1 MGGKAIRYF
10 PGGNTPDG
18 YLSFFD
24 RVIRWSE
31 ARKIIIIKGGPGVG
45 KSTFMKK
52 IAREL
57 LKHGF
62 NVEFLHC
69 SADNGSIDGLL
80 MTDFYIALLDG
91 TSPHMMDPKHPGCID
106 EIINLGSY
114 WNEEGII
121 QNRKQIVGLQKE
133 ISDSYK
139 RAYNYL
145 KMARIV
151 SDDLKQVYQN
161 AVDFERLNGMIDGV
175 LSGIFEGVAKKNKI
189 SRQRHMFA
197 SAITHDGPVH
207 HLDSLFWNVG
217 RRFIVTGLPGTGKSV
232 LMKRI
237 VDDSVLKGL
246 DVDVFH
252 CPMDPEKIEH
262 VIIKDLNLGFVTSVK
277 PHTLGKIGDNDELMD
292 FNEVLVSSKI
302 SGYEEVVNYDSAIF
316 WDLFYRTVKYL
327 DNAKKLHDEMECYYV
342 KNMNFNEI
350 DKIRELTLSRI
361 LKYAYEA
368 EHNEAND

>member
-1 MGGKAIRYF
+1 MGGKVIRYF

-24 RVIRWSE
+24 QAIRWTE

-52 IAREL
+52 IAKEL
-57 LKHGF
+57 LKQGF
-62 NVEFLHC
+62 NLEFLHC
-69 SADNGSIDGLL
+69 SADNSSIDGLL
-80 MTDFYIALLDG
+80 ITDFDIALLDG
-91 TSPHMMDPKHPGCID
+91 TSPHMMDPKYPGCID

-114 WNEEGII
+114 WNEEGIM
-121 QNRKQIVGLQKE
+121 QNREQIIGLQKE
-133 ISDSYK
+133 ISHCYK

-145 KMARIV
+145 KMAKIV

-161 AVDFERLNGMIDGV
+161 AVDFERLNDMVDEV
-175 LSGIFEGVAKKNKI
+175 LSKIFEGVAKKNKL

-207 HLDSLFWNVG
+207 HLDSLFWNV
-217 RRFIVTGLPGTGKSV
+217 RKRFIVTGFSGTGKSV

-237 VDDSVLKGL
+237 VDGSVFKGL

-262 VIIKDLNLGFVTSVK
+262 IIIKDLNLGFVTSVK
-277 PHTLGKIGDNDELMD
+277 PHTLVKIRDNDDLID
-292 FNEVLVSSKI
+292 FNAVLVSSRI
-302 SGYEEVVNYDSAIF
+302 SGYEEVINYDSSIF
-316 WDLFYRTVKYL
+316 WDLIHRTVKYL
-327 DNAKKLHDEMECYYV
+327 DNAKKLHDEMERYYV

-350 DKIRELTLSRI
+350 DKTRELTLSRI
-361 LKYAYEA
+361 LKYAYA
-368 EHNEAND
+368 AGHNN